1 MFTDFLLELSIIL
14 AFTLANGF
22 FAASEIALVSARRS
36 RLEALAQAGSRG
48 ARQAIALAEN
58 SERFLAAVQI
68 GITLIGTFSA
78 AFGGARMS
86 AIVANVLTGMG
97 IQQSVADPLALALV
111 VLLLTYVSLVFG
123 ELAPKQ
129 LAIQNPERVAVLS
142 APIITIVARV
152 ARPFIAFLAL
162 SVNTLLRLFGSK
174 PMLGPL
180 VTKEDILFTVRE
192 GSESGTVAQ
201 QTVEII
207 EQVFR
212 LSERPVRAVM
222 TPRIDI
228 QAVDLNDPMDQVKAI
243 FVEHQYSRLPVYE
256 DTIDHIVGVLTARTF
271 LRLPSEG
278 AVSAYREQLGEV
290 ELVLENETIDNVMT
304 RMVSSGRS
312 MAIVLDEYGQ
322 TSGVV
327 TLEDLLEEIIG
338 EIRDEADSEESPLI
352 VEREDGSWLVEGR
365 AEFSEVQE
373 VTGLPDYPA
382 LATSGYTTIAGML
395 LLEFGRIPAKS
406 DYVTYKGYTLEVVDM
421 DGPRIDQI
429 LMKRT
434 PPEIDNGATDSH
446 NNLSSSGQTDSPDA
460 SA

>member
-1 MFTDFLLELSIIL
+1 MFTDFLLEFLIIL
-14 AFTLANGF
+14 ALALANGF

-36 RLEALAQAGSRG
+36 RLEALAQGGSHG
-48 ARQAIALAEN
+48 ARQAIALMEN

-68 GITLIGTFSA
+68 GVTLIGTFAA

-86 AIVANVLTGMG
+86 AIVANALTNAG
-97 IQQSVADPLALALV
+97 IQPSAAEPVALALV

-123 ELAPKQ
+123 ELVPKQ
-129 LAIQNPERVAVLS
+129 LAIQNPERVAVLC
-142 APIITIVARV
+142 APIVTIVARV
-152 ARPFIAFLAL
+152 ARPFIGILSL
-162 SVNTLLRLFGSK
+162 SVNTLLRLFGNK

-228 QAVDLNDPMDQVKAI
+228 QAVDLNDSMETVKAF

-271 LRLPSEG
+271 LRLPLEG
-278 AVSAYREQLGEV
+278 TVSVYRDQLAEV
-290 ELVLENETIDNVMT
+290 ELVPENDTIDHVMT
-304 RMVSSGRS
+304 RLVSSGRS

-338 EIRDEADSEESPLI
+338 EIRDESDQEESPL
-352 VEREDGSWLVEGR
+352 VVQREDGSWLVDGR

-373 VTGLPDYPA
+373 ITGLPDYPA
-382 LATSGYTTIAGML
+382 LAASGYTTIAGML
-395 LLEFGRIPAKS
+395 LLEFGRIP
-406 DYVTYKGYTLEVVDM
+406 DRTDTVEYEGFTLEVIDM

-429 LMKRT
+429 LVTRK
-434 PPEIDNGATDSH
+434 PSATDARPSETKSEPSA
-446 NNLSSSGQTDSPDA
+446 NESSSSGEPR
-460 SA
+460 